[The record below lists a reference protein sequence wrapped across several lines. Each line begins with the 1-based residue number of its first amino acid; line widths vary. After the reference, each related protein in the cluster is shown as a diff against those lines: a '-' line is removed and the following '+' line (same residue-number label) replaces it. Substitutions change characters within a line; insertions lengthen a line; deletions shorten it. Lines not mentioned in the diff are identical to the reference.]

1 MTAVDGA
8 GTHRVVVVG
17 GGFGGL
23 QAVLALRGT
32 PAHVTL
38 IDRRSFHLFQPL
50 VYQVATGVLSP
61 DEVTAP
67 LRRVLRRRPEVQIVL
82 GDVTRFDV
90 TPRRVVVEGTPDG
103 DGPRTFPYDSLIV
116 AAGSCGSYFG
126 HEDWAD
132 AAPDIKSLD
141 GALRVRRR
149 IASAFEAAEL
159 EAVAERREAWLTFVV
174 VGAGPTGVELAGQIA
189 ELAREN
195 LRGDYRSIDTG
206 AARILLVELGDR
218 VLPDFPPR
226 LSAKAAQALARLG
239 VTPLLGTRIVDIDTG
254 LVTLEHGGE
263 RRGVAARTIVWAAG
277 VVASDLAETLADA
290 AGAHVDRSGRVAVG
304 PDLTVAGHPEIMAIG
319 DMAQVHDAGGVPLPL
334 PGLAPVAMQQ
344 GRHAARVVA
353 NRVRGVMTPAP
364 FRYRDRGTLATI
376 GRAKAVAE
384 IRGARISGLPAW
396 LIWLG
401 VHLFF
406 LIGLQNRLV
415 VMVRWTFNYLT
426 RADGAR
432 LVAPIS
438 EAEAVPDHR
447 P

>member
-1 MTAVDGA
+1 MTAPDGA
-8 GTHRVVVVG
+8 GAHRIVVVG

-23 QAVLALRGT
+23 QTVLALRGT
-32 PAHVTL
+32 RAHVTL

-61 DEVTAP
+61 DEVAAP
-67 LRRVLRRRPEVQIVL
+67 LRRVLRRRPKVHVVL
-82 GDVTRFDV
+82 GDVTRFDLIQ
-90 TPRRVVVEGTPDG
+90 RRVVVEGTPDG
-103 DGPRTFPYDSLIV
+103 TGLRTFAYDSLIV
-116 AAGSCGSYFG
+116 AAGSSSSSFG
-126 HEDWAD
+126 HEDWAG

-141 GALRVRRR
+141 GALEVRRR

-159 EAVAERREAWLTFVV
+159 ETVAQRREAWLTFVV

-195 LRGDYRSIDTG
+195 LRRDYRNI
-206 AARILLVELGDR
+206 
-218 VLPDFPPR
+218 
-226 LSAKAAQALARLG
+226 
-239 VTPLLGTRIVDIDTG
+239 
-254 LVTLEHGGE
+254 
-263 RRGVAARTIVWAAG
+263 AG

-290 AGAHVDRSGRVAVG
+290 AGAHVDRGGRIAVG

-319 DMAQVHDAGGVPLPL
+319 DMAQVQDAAGAPLPL

-353 NRVRGVMTPAP
+353 NRIGGVMTPTP

-384 IRGARISGLPAW
+384 IRGVRVSGLPAW
-396 LIWLG
+396 LVWLG

-406 LIGLQNRLV
+406 LIGLRNRLV
-415 VMVRWTFNYLT
+415 VMVRWTFNYVT
-426 RADGAR
+426 RAGGTR
-432 LVAPIS
+432 LVAPGS
-438 EAEAVPDHR
+438 EAEVLSGR
-447 P
+447 RT